1 MCKLLIEDFQA
12 NVDATDVE
20 GATPLVFAVQG
31 TGSTAVVSLLL
42 SHGADANKADN
53 GGISPLHIAAAER
66 GFYEVAELLM
76 SKGADVDPI
85 CENGGAPVHIAAKNG
100 HAKVL
105 KLLLRNKADSE
116 RLSTSFNTPLV
127 ASLFGSS
134 VECLEVLIE
143 AGVDV
148 NAGSPATPLT
158 LAADKG
164 LTEFINCLLEAGA
177 DANIPDEGG
186 IYFRP
191 HERIWKSWAPSKC
204 RFFMWR
210 TRTYNICSLGVWS
223 PGSFGTPSFIALAS
237 LSCLRRLTTLLST
250 HGGKGW
256 QQQLLEMC
264 KEG

>member
-177 DANIPDEGG
+177 DANIPDENGKMPVE
-186 IYFRP
+186 I
-191 HERIWKSWAPSKC
+191 
-204 RFFMWR
+204 
-210 TRTYNICSLGVWS
+210 V
-223 PGSFGTPSFIALAS
+223 AL
-237 LSCLRRLTTLLST
+237 
-250 HGGKGW
+250 KGW
-256 QQQLLEMC
+256 EECVKLLFPVTTPLLEYADWSIDGIIQHG
-264 KEG
+264 KTVRLRQAYKIKA